1 MAVATCLLPT
11 SSTMPDSQFSHKWP
25 ELPEDHRVVVLGASP
40 KPARYANR
48 AVRELMAAGYNVVPV
63 HPKIKEI
70 EGLPVA
76 HTLSTIHE
84 RVHTLTLYIGP
95 ERSRDLVDDIIR
107 LNPGRVIL
115 NPGTESDELESR
127 LRARCI
133 ECLHACT
140 LVMLRTGQF

>member
-1 MAVATCLLPT
+1 
-11 SSTMPDSQFSHKWP
+11 MPESQFTHKWP
-25 ELPEDHRVVVLGASP
+25 DRPEDHRVVVLGASP

-48 AVRELMAAGYNVVPV
+48 AVRELMAAGYSVIPV
-63 HPKIKEI
+63 HPKIKAI
-70 EGLPVA
+70 EGLAVV
-76 HTLSTIHE
+76 HTLRAIPG

-95 ERSRDLVDDIIR
+95 ERSRGLIDDIVS
-107 LNPGRVIL
+107 LSPGRVIL

-127 LRARCI
+127 LRARRI